1 MVCVIQIHT
10 SVKLVSSL
18 SFLQSIWLADG
29 TSLCMQSPSTDPGLC
44 CHQTG
49 GLCGLTPLGSIPW
62 VGFGSFLVQRALG
75 LENWRSSEILPPWS
89 GGIDALHSGRLSE
102 DFVSSSSMGSK
113 QEVNYFAELGM
124 FS

>member
-29 TSLCMQSPSTDPGLC
+29 TSLCMQSPSADPGLC

-49 GLCGLTPLGSIPW
+49 GLCGLMSLGSIPW

-75 LENWRSSEILPPWS
+75 IGELEEW
-89 GGIDALHSGRLSE
+89 
-102 DFVSSSSMGSK
+102 
-113 QEVNYFAELGM
+113 
-124 FS
+124 